1 MARITFDV
9 PFTFDQPPQV
19 VWDELVDWAGHADW
33 IPATRVEVGPGDP
46 TAVGTEFT
54 AWTGFGP
61 LALEDRMRVV
71 RCDWD
76 EATSSG
82 SCEVE
87 KLGPILRGRA
97 GFTIAPDGGS
107 GDASGDGTG
116 AGTGAQLDWF
126 EDVTVRFVPQF
137 LARPLGWLGAKGFGQ
152 GMKQLSKLLSDR
164 ERSAA

>member
-9 PFTFDQPPQV
+9 PHRFDQPPRA
-19 VWDELVDWAGHADW
+19 VWEELVDWAGHADW

-54 AWTGFGP
+54 AWTGFGR

-82 SCEVE
+82 TCEVE
-87 KLGPILRGRA
+87 KLGPVLTGRA
-97 GFTIAPDGGS
+97 GFTIGPVDG
-107 GDASGDGTG
+107 ATG
-116 AGTGAQLDWF
+116 ADLDWF

-152 GMKQLSKLLSDR
+152 GMKQLAKLLASR
-164 ERSAA
+164 EPAGT